1 MLDILYSILSILLIV
16 ICVLI
21 SIAFFTLVER
31 KLLAAMQRRKGPN
44 AVGLFGI
51 LQPLVDG
58 LKLLVKE
65 LVFPS
70 SANRFLFRVSPLI
83 TFILS
88 LLVWVII
95 PFNYNSFLAEIEIGM
110 LYILA
115 ISSMNV
121 YGILLSGWSSNSKY
135 PFLGALRST
144 AQMISYEISVSLII
158 LITISYCN
166 SFKLIDIVFSQA
178 NVWNIIPFSWLFLIF
193 CSIGLAET
201 NRHPYD
207 LPEAEAEL
215 VAGYNTE
222 YSGMKFALFSL
233 SEYGHM
239 LLMSCLITI
248 LFLGGWNG
256 FFLLSNLSFIPNI
269 FWFLIKFIVFVLF
282 FIYARA
288 ALPRYRYDQL
298 MDLGWK
304 VYLPIV
310 SVFFWF
316 HFSIINIFDV
326 VHLN

>member
-1 MLDILYSILSILLIV
+1 MYNFFYSLISILIIV
-16 ICVLI
+16 VCVLI
-21 SIAFFTLVER
+21 SVAYFTLLER
-31 KLLAAMQRRKGPN
+31 KILAAIQRRKGPN
-44 AVGLFGI
+44 VVGLFGL
-51 LQPLVDG
+51 LQPLADG

-65 LVFPS
+65 LIFPS
-70 SANRFLFRVSPLI
+70 SSSRFLFRISPLI

-88 LLVWVII
+88 LLVWVIV

-115 ISSMNV
+115 VSSMNV
-121 YGILLSGWSSNSKY
+121 YGVLLSGWSSNSKY

-166 SFKLIDIVFSQA
+166 SFKLIDIVMNQTE
-178 NVWNIIPFSWLFLIF
+178 VWNIVPFSWLFLIF

-215 VAGYNTE
+215 VSGYNTE

-239 LLMSCLITI
+239 LLMCCMTTI

-269 FWFLIKFIVFVLF
+269 FWFLIKFIFFVVF